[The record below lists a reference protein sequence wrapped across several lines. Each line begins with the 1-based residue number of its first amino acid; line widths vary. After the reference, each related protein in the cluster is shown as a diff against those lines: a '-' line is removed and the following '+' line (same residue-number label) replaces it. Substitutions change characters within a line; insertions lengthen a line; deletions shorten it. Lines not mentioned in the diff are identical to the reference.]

1 MTCTNQNSNTVPV
14 VVFGVDVA
22 KRHLDIAGH
31 GQSPV
36 KRFANDSQG
45 IAELITWLQQFD
57 VGMVA
62 TEATGGLELPLLISL
77 YEAGYSIARLN
88 PRWLKDFARAQGRR
102 AKTDALDAR
111 LIAQY
116 VHVMHPQAWQPLD
129 EDGWTFKDL
138 AARRR
143 QLIAMRTME
152 RNRAQAC
159 HSAYL
164 ARQHQRLIE
173 ALQTQIKEIET
184 VLAKLI
190 EKRDDFRNKADIIC
204 SVPGVAQTTAVTL
217 IADLPEL
224 GQLNAKQIAALV
236 GVAPYNNES
245 GLHNGQRRIFG
256 GRANV
261 RRSLYMVAVGI
272 TSSTNQHFKS
282 HYLKLVQAGK
292 PKKVAMVAV
301 MRKLIVTLNAMIAT
315 NTAWRTPRTH

>member
-1 MTCTNQNSNTVPV
+1 
-14 VVFGVDVA
+14 
-22 KRHLDIAGH
+22 
-31 GQSPV
+31 
-36 KRFANDSQG
+36 
-45 IAELITWLQQFD
+45 
-57 VGMVA
+57 
-62 TEATGGLELPLLISL
+62 
-77 YEAGYSIARLN
+77 
-88 PRWLKDFARAQGRR
+88 
-102 AKTDALDAR
+102 
-111 LIAQY
+111 
-116 VHVMHPQAWQPLD
+116 
-129 EDGWTFKDL
+129 
-138 AARRR
+138 
-143 QLIAMRTME
+143 ME

>member
-1 MTCTNQNSNTVPV
+1 MTCTNQNSNTVPGM
-14 VVFGVDVA
+14 VFGVDVA

-116 VHVMHPQAWQPLD
+116 VHVIHPQAWQPLD

-143 QLIAMRTME
+143 RRRRQRRRGTPEEGNSHSTAKAALPDGPEPSGLFRVRTDD
-152 RNRAQAC
+152 
-159 HSAYL
+159 HGGLYL
-164 ARQHQRLIE
+164 EHAG
-173 ALQTQIKEIET
+173 
-184 VLAKLI
+184 
-190 EKRDDFRNKADIIC
+190 
-204 SVPGVAQTTAVTL
+204 SVP
-217 IADLPEL
+217 
-224 GQLNAKQIAALV
+224 QLEWD
-236 GVAPYNNES
+236 GS
-245 GLHNGQRRIFG
+245 
-256 GRANV
+256 
-261 RRSLYMVAVGI
+261 
-272 TSSTNQHFKS
+272 
-282 HYLKLVQAGK
+282 
-292 PKKVAMVAV
+292 KK
-301 MRKLIVTLNAMIAT
+301 N
-315 NTAWRTPRTH
+315 